1 MLEKTHSSIHTLIG
15 SAKRVL
21 VLAAP
26 DKYAGEIDKMAKS
39 YQLSTNAQAVPT
51 ELFDFILIFLRN
63 KSDLTEYAAAA
74 VSVLDKEGNLW
85 FGYPSPKSLHSSDIT
100 PYEGWE
106 TLNDAGWKSVSD
118 LAIDSAWNAKKFAQ

>member
-21 VLAAP
+21 ILAAP
-26 DKYAGEIDKMAKS
+26 DKYVDEIDKMAKS

-100 PYEGWE
+100 PY
-106 TLNDAGWKSVSD
+106 
-118 LAIDSAWNAKKFAQ
+118 